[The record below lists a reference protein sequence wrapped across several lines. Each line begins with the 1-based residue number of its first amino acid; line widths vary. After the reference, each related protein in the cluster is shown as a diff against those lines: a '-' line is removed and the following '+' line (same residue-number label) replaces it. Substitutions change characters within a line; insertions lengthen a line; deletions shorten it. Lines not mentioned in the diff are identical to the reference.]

1 LEFCTSYSFICKNLQ
16 PFCICAVKL
25 LCNIFGDYVNVG
37 DDMNFWNIMMYESV
51 MMMTLSVDMCV
62 IY

>member
-1 LEFCTSYSFICKNLQ
+1 
-16 PFCICAVKL
+16 
-25 LCNIFGDYVNVG
+25 VNVG